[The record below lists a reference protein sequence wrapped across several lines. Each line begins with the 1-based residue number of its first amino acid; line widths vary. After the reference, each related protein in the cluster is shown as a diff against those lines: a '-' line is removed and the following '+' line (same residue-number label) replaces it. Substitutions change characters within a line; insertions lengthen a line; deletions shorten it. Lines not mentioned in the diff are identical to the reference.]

1 MLIAASNFLIISS
14 DKSIDKNY
22 LVEIKRLVDDIQ
34 SSPIDPDTEISSD
47 AQIQDDLSSDK
58 RTGSIR
64 FNNAKYPHINSVSIY
79 DPDQHTSAPYV
90 VEQINGELYRIEYNT
105 DESDNP
111 LIYMN
116 IGFGIMLIITAVV
129 FIFIYINV
137 MRPFAAMEKMAVDLA
152 RGNLA
157 KPLHE
162 EKSKIFGRFLWGLDM
177 LREQL
182 EAGREREK
190 EYQKERKTLMLSLSH
205 DIKTPLSAIEL
216 YEKALSSG
224 LYDTPEKQKQA
235 YDGIRKNAE
244 ELHRYIDEI
253 TAASREDFLAIEVK
267 DGEYYLDE
275 VMSEISSYYTER
287 FAGLHTN
294 FAIGDHGNILLKG
307 DKDRLIE
314 VLQNLLE
321 NAIKYGDG
329 NEVDI
334 SFSEEEDARLI
345 HVKSSG
351 AGPKEDEML
360 HIFDSFYRGSN
371 VGEKKG
377 SGLGLYISRELMKRM
392 DGDIYATADDGS
404 FTAVVVTKKA

>member
-1 MLIAASNFLIISS
+1 M
-14 DKSIDKNY
+14 
-22 LVEIKRLVDDIQ
+22 Q
-34 SSPIDPDTEISSD
+34 SSSNSPNTD
-47 AQIQDDLSSDK
+47 
-58 RTGSIR
+58 
-64 FNNAKYPHINSVSIY
+64 KYPHILSVSLS
-79 DPDQHTSAPYV
+79 DPDDHTSNPYV
-90 VEQINGELYRIEYNT
+90 VEQVNGELYRIEYTT
-105 DESDNP
+105 DSSDNT
-111 LIYMN
+111 LIYIN
-116 IGFGIMLIITAVV
+116 ISFGIMLIITIVT
-129 FIFIYINV
+129 FILIYIKV

-152 RGNLA
+152 RGNLTR
-157 KPLHE
+157 PLHE
-162 EKSKIFGRFLWGLDM
+162 EKSKVFGRFLWGLDM

-224 LYDTPEKQKQA
+224 LYDTPDKQKQA

-275 VMSEISSYYTER
+275 VISEISSYYTER
-287 FAGLHTN
+287 FAGLHTE
-294 FAIGDHGNILLKG
+294 FSIDSYSNILLKG

-329 NEVDI
+329 DEVKI

-345 HVKSSG
+345 HIESSG

-377 SGLGLYISRELMKRM
+377 SGLGLYISRELMKKM
-392 DGDIYATADDGS
+392 DGEIYATSDDGS
-404 FTAVVVTKKA
+404 FTAVVVTRKV

>member
-1 MLIAASNFLIISS
+1 MIAVSNYIVISTNNNT
-14 DKSIDKNY
+14 DKNH
-22 LVEIKRLVDDIQ
+22 LVEIKRLVDDMQ
-34 SSPIDPDTEISSD
+34 SSSTSPNTD
-47 AQIQDDLSSDK
+47 
-58 RTGSIR
+58 
-64 FNNAKYPHINSVSIY
+64 KYPHILSVSLY
-79 DPDQHTSAPYV
+79 DPDDHTSNPYV
-90 VEQINGELYRIEYNT
+90 VEQVNGELYRIEYTT
-105 DESDNP
+105 DSSDNT
-111 LIYMN
+111 LIYIN
-116 IGFGIMLIITAVV
+116 ISFGIMLIITIVT
-129 FIFIYINV
+129 FILIYIKV

-152 RGNLA
+152 RGNLTR
-157 KPLHE
+157 PLHE
-162 EKSKIFGRFLWGLDM
+162 EKSKVFGRFLWGLDM

-224 LYDTPEKQKQA
+224 LYDTPDKQKQA

-275 VMSEISSYYTER
+275 VISEISSYYTER
-287 FAGLHTN
+287 FAGLHTE
-294 FAIGDHGNILLKG
+294 FSIDSYSNILLKG

-329 NEVDI
+329 NEVKI

-345 HVKSSG
+345 HIESSG

-377 SGLGLYISRELMKRM
+377 SGLGLYISRELMKKM
-392 DGDIYATADDGS
+392 DGEIYATSDDGS
-404 FTAVVVTKKA
+404 FTAVVVTRKV